1 MGRGRAER
9 IIATALAPLARV
21 GLLASLGLG
30 LFAPPAFAGE
40 ADDLQAMID
49 RARNGVTDL
58 ERLDEKGAAKPEI
71 ATLRTWLNEAWT
83 LRSEQKYDD
92 VRIVLDRCDAQAEM
106 IRQKT
111 LAAKAMAQAAEKEGR
126 VAKLRAEIEK
136 ARKGIEE
143 TKQQK
148 AALEARTK

>member
-1 MGRGRAER
+1 M
-9 IIATALAPLARV
+9 TLV
-21 GLLASLGLG
+21 GLVVSLGLG
-30 LFAPPAFAGE
+30 LAVAPAFAGE

-58 ERLDEKGAAKPEI
+58 DRLDEKGAAKQEI

-83 LRSEQKYDD
+83 LRSQQKYDD

-111 LAAKAMAQAAEKEGR
+111 LAAKALAQAADKETR

-136 ARKGIEE
+136 ARKGIEAA
-143 TKQQK
+143 KQQK
-148 AALEARTK
+148 SALEVRTK